1 MEMQYI
7 KAYSPALEREMEC
20 KIYGHAGQPVLF
32 VPCQDGRFF
41 DFEDF
46 HMAETWAPWIEAG
59 EVMVLAIDTIDKETW
74 SDKNGDPYF
83 RARRHEAWMS
93 YIFNEVAPRMI
104 ARAHSVNGD
113 WADNHIIAFG
123 CSLGATHAVNCYLRR
138 PDLFSGLLAL
148 SGIYTGSFGW
158 NGYSD
163 EVVYANSPVDY
174 MANLPRD
181 HHYVDLY
188 NRQRAVI
195 CVGQGAWEEP
205 ETTFRLK
212 SIFQEKGIN
221 IWVDAW
227 GYDVNH
233 DWPWWHKQVPY
244 FLPYL
249 LG

>member
-1 MEMQYI
+1 MQRI
-7 KAYSPALEREMEC
+7 S
-20 KIYGHAGQPVLF
+20 
-32 VPCQDGRFF
+32 
-41 DFEDF
+41 
-46 HMAETWAPWIEAG
+46 T
-59 EVMVLAIDTIDKETW
+59 
-74 SDKNGDPYF
+74 
-83 RARRHEAWMS
+83 
-93 YIFNEVAPRMI
+93 
-104 ARAHSVNGD
+104 
-113 WADNHIIAFG
+113 
-123 CSLGATHAVNCYLRR
+123 
-138 PDLFSGLLAL
+138 L

-158 NGYSD
+158 GGYSD

-181 HHYVDLY
+181 HHYVDIY

-212 SIFQEKGIN
+212 NIFAEKGIN

-244 FLPYL
+244 FMPYL
-249 LG
+249 QGK